1 MNSIGFDYFRRFE
14 NFPELDLGEINLLV
28 GGNNSGKSTLVKALL
43 LCVDNLR
50 IISVNNS
57 NKQINKPQFR
67 FDANEWHD
75 VKIKTFSRAIYNKPL
90 SDSLGN
96 AEAYPSSIVFK
107 FSIEGFRFEIV
118 VEGNKDTDSITG
130 DISCFSIE
138 DRTNMVKYKVDYV
151 THSMDYIALGETS
164 EEETLIKKLYI
175 DYKNAT
181 AKLEQLSDAFADI
194 AEISAQ
200 NEKVESLKQKISE
213 LLGVSEE
220 TDDDFDYE
228 KALQDAFKENSK
240 SQYKEYIYSLPF
252 EDYTDAVDENL
263 FVHAIGNFIRIA
275 NNPGTEP
282 PQNVDEPSEYLAL
295 MQDWQ
300 RIKDTR
306 KFLRQ
311 EVDRIERSRKALAEL
326 LSRIRV
332 EYISAHAANQNTIY
346 NTADKNDYI
355 AQTVHEFHRNRIYPG
370 ESEDLFIR
378 DWMKRFDIG
387 ESYTIDTMAGEAY
400 RVHVKEFDGA
410 SVNLA
415 DKGMGS
421 IQMMILLFRL
431 ATIVR
436 KYNLANAEIVKDL
449 VYRNELKPLILIEEP
464 EQNLHPKMQSLLADL
479 FFEMNNKYGCRFIV
493 ETHSEY
499 LIRKTQVIVAEM
511 DYKDEEEMMA
521 NNPFKVYFFEMDAI
535 DGVRNMQYF
544 ISGAF
549 KDKFGEGFF
558 DEAAKSDMT
567 IIKKEFELK
576 KKFK

>member
-14 NFPELDLGEINLLV
+14 NFLELDLGEINLLV

-90 SDSLGN
+90 FDSLGN

-118 VEGNKDTDSITG
+118 VEGNKDTDSTTG

-252 EDYTDAVDENL
+252 EDYTDVVDENL
-263 FVHAIGNFIRIA
+263 FVHTIGNFIRIA

-449 VYRNELKPLILIEEP
+449 ARRNELKPLILIEEP

-479 FFEMNNKYGCRFIV
+479 FFEMNDKYGCRFIV

-511 DYKDEEEMMA
+511 DYKDEEDMMA

>member
-50 IISVNNS
+50 IISVK

-75 VKIKTFSRAIYNKPL
+75 VKIKTFSRAIYNKLL
-90 SDSLGN
+90 SDSFGN
-96 AEAYPSSIVFK
+96 ADAYPSSIVFK

-118 VEGNKDTDSITG
+118 VEGDKDTDSTTG

-164 EEETLIKKLYI
+164 EEEKLIKKLYI

-200 NEKVESLKQKISE
+200 NEKVESLKQRISE

-228 KALQDAFKENSK
+228 KALQDVFKENSK
-240 SQYKEYIYSLPF
+240 PQYKEYIYSLPF
-252 EDYTDAVDENL
+252 EDYTDVVDENL

-387 ESYTIDTMAGEAY
+387 ESYTVDTMAGEAY

>member
-75 VKIKTFSRAIYNKPL
+75 VKIKTFSRAIYNKQL
-90 SDSLGN
+90 SNSLEN

-118 VEGNKDTDSITG
+118 VEGNKDTDSTTG

-200 NEKVESLKQKISE
+200 NEKIESLKQKISE

-228 KALQDAFKENSK
+228 KALRDAFKENSK

-252 EDYTDAVDENL
+252 EDYTDVVDENL

-282 PQNVDEPSEYLAL
+282 PQNVYEPSEYLAL
-295 MQDWQ
+295 MQEWQ

-306 KFLRQ
+306 KFLHQ
-311 EVDRIERSRKALAEL
+311 EVGRIERSRKALAEL